1 MYNLI
6 CNPIALSWTVLQYFN
21 KNLWTYKRCI
31 DEYERADMQITV
43 FQNTL
48 HQKIL
53 LKCMC
58 VGKVIDG

>member
-43 FQNTL
+43 FQNSL
-48 HQKIL
+48 HK
-53 LKCMC
+53 KNTNCMC
-58 VGKVIDG
+58 VGKVKVG